1 MQLGY
6 LQSWS
11 AYETYR
17 TQHPERPDPLVEF
30 KEQLLGVLGAQVS
43 CLPQL
48 RAAAATS
55 HLQQQHWQ
63 QGGMTG
69 SMCPS

>member
-11 AYETYR
+11 AYETYM

-30 KEQLLGVLGAQVS
+30 KEQLLGVLGATVG
-43 CLPQL
+43 CPQL
-48 RAAAATS
+48 LKTASNSR
-55 HLQQQHWQ
+55 
-63 QGGMTG
+63 
-69 SMCPS
+69 

>member
-1 MQLGY
+1 MPCRMQLGY

-30 KEQLLGVLGAQVS
+30 KEQLLAVLGATVS
-43 CLPQL
+43 CLL
-48 RAAAATS
+48 TLTTTAADDILHSIITGRA
-55 HLQQQHWQ
+55 
-63 QGGMTG
+63 G
-69 SMCPS
+69 